1 MIVLCGFGVSNYYNK
16 LKLIMLEKAVVFSE
30 RLVYP
35 WERDSFLH
43 SSPLGRIPYIETE
56 EGGLSES
63 QVILEYLEDA
73 YPDIPMYPSN
83 IFLRAKCREIIQHLE
98 LNSEWVARRLYREAF
113 FGGAVSDETKQEV
126 REKLTVGL
134 IGVASL
140 ASFSPYIFGPT
151 LTAADCVAYVHFT
164 MIRIATEKIYGADML
179 AQFIPKANPYMEF
192 MERRPCVQLMMTD
205 RIKAIEVFVNLNVK
219 YDG

>member
-16 LKLIMLEKAVVFSE
+16 LKLFMLEKGVAFSE

-35 WERDSFLH
+35 WERATFLH

-56 EGGLSES
+56 NGGLSES

-73 YPDIPMYPSN
+73 YPDRPMYPAN
-83 IFLRAKCREIIQHLE
+83 IFARAKCREIIQHLE

-113 FGGAVSDETKQEV
+113 FGGQVSSETKQEV
-126 REKLTVGL
+126 QEKLAVGL
-134 IGVASL
+134 VGITRL
-140 ASFSPYIFGPT
+140 ASFSPYILGPT
-151 LTAADCVAYVHFT
+151 FTAADCVAYVHFC
-164 MIRIATEKIYGADML
+164 MIKMATGAIYGTDML
-179 AQFIPKANPYMEF
+179 AQLVPEASSYLKL
-192 MERRPCVQLMMTD
+192 MERRTHVQSMMAD
-205 RIKAIEVFVNLNVK
+205 RDKALEVFVSLNVK